1 MFIANEAFWFG
12 VLLLGGIVT
21 LAGLQVW
28 GAKQIEK
35 NNPVKVVT
43 FLNGQYYKFACS
55 TTQDAAAYA
64 LKCLAAGQGVASI
77 EVNGETV
84 WSLMKG
90 KEALVELAYKGTSLD
105 AATFRAEN
113 MRASLS

>member
-12 VLLLGGIVT
+12 VLLLGAIII

-28 GAKQIEK
+28 IAKQIEK
-35 NNPVKVVT
+35 NNPVKVIT

-64 LKCLAAGQGVASI
+64 LKCLATGQGVASI

-84 WSLMKG
+84 WSLTKG
-90 KEALVELAYKGTSLD
+90 KQSLIELAYKGNSLD
-105 AATFRAEN
+105 AAAFRAES